1 MRSLSQFRL
10 PKVLEH
16 TDCLQLINA
25 INRPIY
31 RGCLQMMYSCGLR
44 LGEAVKIEI
53 SDINKATGNL
63 TVIGKGNRQRLLPI
77 PPSTLQ
83 SMRALWQGHQHPK
96 YLFPNRYGKTH
107 VSDSAVRTAFKQA
120 AESLAIKD
128 VTPHTLR
135 HSFATRLLE
144 NGVDVRVVQMLLGH
158 RSINSTEIYTHMTTP
173 IQTKVRNTIERI
185 MTRPT

>member
-16 TDCLQLINA
+16 SDCLQLIHT
-25 INRPIY
+25 INRPVY
-31 RGCLQMMYSCGLR
+31 RGCLHMMYSCGLR

-53 SDINKATGNL
+53 TDIDKSSGNL

-83 SMRALWQGHQHPK
+83 SIRTLWKSHRHPQ

-120 AESLAIKD
+120 VESLDIKN
-128 VTPHTLR
+128 VTPHVLR

-144 NGVDVRVVQMLLGH
+144 DGVDVRIVQMLLGH

-185 MTRPT
+185 MTRPI